1 MNLADFYIDDFVV
14 LDDAPGLTKE
24 TIVSY
29 IEDNVLSKLFTEWS
43 LVELNE
49 MFEVQESDRIVEWH
63 NDSKWGMNVTFL
75 YYMSNMSPEVGG
87 SISIRNGINETTI
100 YPKNGSLIM
109 MSQKK
114 HVEHKAEYATIERHM
129 FNIDFD
135 VKGY

>member
-14 LDDAPGLTKE
+14 FDAPGLTKE
-24 TIVSY
+24 TVVGY
-29 IEDNVLSKLFTEWS
+29 IEENILSKLFSEWE

-75 YYMSNMSPEVGG
+75 YYMSDMSPEVGG
-87 SISIRNGINETTI
+87 SISIRNSVNETKI
-100 YPKNGSLIM
+100 YPKKGTLIM

-114 HVEHKAEYATIERHM
+114 HVEHKAEYAKVERHM